1 VLGTVAYLAFFC
13 LPYVFKVVGRWPDE
27 DGPFHFALY
36 VLTTGFLAHFFQQ
49 AATVMG
55 SSMLG
60 DVTDLDES
68 VQGRRREGIIFGA
81 ESLGRKA
88 MLGIGTLIAGF
99 TVDAVGLTIGAA
111 PEAVALEVSNR
122 LGLAQGA
129 VMTTLMVIALL
140 FIRSYDLSRARHAE
154 VRSQPC

>member
-1 VLGTVAYLAFFC
+1 MSAPSAASLPRHTLGWYALGS
-13 LPYVFKVVGRWPDE
+13 LP
-27 DGPFHFALY
+27 DG
-36 VLTTGFLAHFFQQ
+36 G
-49 AATVMG
+49 
-55 SSMLG
+55 
-60 DVTDLDES
+60 
-68 VQGRRREGIIFGA
+68 GIILGA

-140 FIRSYDLSRARHAE
+140 FIRSYDVSRARHAE
-154 VRSQPC
+154 VSSQLP